1 MGCQWDDGALDGC
14 VKATRAAVDIVA
26 WMGTRP
32 VAARDSV
39 RIALMAGSV
48 VSLAVMVGPMILSMA
63 CVIVASMETMWAAL
77 LVGWT
82 PDGWL
87 VGCLSSFG

>member
-1 MGCQWDDGALDGC
+1 MGWDDGALDGC
-14 VKATRAAVDIVA
+14 CVKATRAAIDMVA

-39 RIALMAGSV
+39 RIALMDGSV
-48 VSLAVMVGPMILSMA
+48 FSLTVMVGPMILSMA
-63 CVIVASMETMWAAL
+63 CAMVASMETLWAAL

-82 PDGWL
+82 V
-87 VGCLSSFG
+87 VGSWDASFG

>member
-1 MGCQWDDGALDGC
+1 
-14 VKATRAAVDIVA
+14 
-26 WMGTRP
+26 
-32 VAARDSV
+32 
-39 RIALMAGSV
+39 MAGSV
-48 VSLAVMVGPMILSMA
+48 ASLAVMVGPMILLMA
-63 CVIVASMETMWAAL
+63 CVIVASMETMWATL